1 MVADENVEEIL
12 LKEKDLNV
20 AVYGLIE
27 AANNAGGRDNV
38 TAVVIKVVDRGM
50 PSQPSASAAGS

>member
-50 PSQPSASAAGS
+50 PRQPSASAAGS